1 MLLHIP
7 LLKSLQDQSEKEKQ
21 RDLSVF
27 IRHKDIRH
35 KTKT

>member
-7 LLKSLQDQSEKEKQ
+7 LLKSLQDKGSEKEKQ

-27 IRHKDIRH
+27 I
-35 KTKT
+35 T